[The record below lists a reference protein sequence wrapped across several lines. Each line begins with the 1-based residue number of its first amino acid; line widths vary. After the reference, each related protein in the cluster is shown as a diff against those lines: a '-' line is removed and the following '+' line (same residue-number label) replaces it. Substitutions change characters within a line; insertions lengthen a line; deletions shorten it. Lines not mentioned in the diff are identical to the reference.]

1 MEKIKTKEKTAVDKL
16 LEEAHA
22 ILNSSGDLN
31 SNREK
36 LSSILDRIVSWK
48 DDGDRDEQYFHR
60 FERMMS
66 SMSMLDFSKRLPINS
81 TNKSLQNLISHSLN
95 MVNEE
100 LEEKVFSKALL
111 DEIMKELDLKE
122 KILIVTNYDGIVKV
136 VYSGIQGF
144 PTKGYEGQKLDA
156 FFEDM
161 EKIKHIQLFEPK
173 ESIETILKAGYS
185 GTVKVKIRST
195 PYKLSEGIAYIIQI
209 P

>member
-1 MEKIKTKEKTAVDKL
+1 MEKIKTSNQTTVDKL
-16 LEEAHA
+16 LEEAHS
-22 ILNSSGDLN
+22 ILNSSNDLN

-36 LSSILDRIVSWK
+36 LTSILDKIVSWK
-48 DDGDRDEQYFHR
+48 DDGNRDEQYFHR

-66 SMSMLDFSKRLPINS
+66 SMSMLDFSKRLPISS

-111 DEIMKELDLKE
+111 DEIMKELDLKD
-122 KILIVTNYDGIVKV
+122 KILIVTNYEGIIKV
-136 VYSGIQGF
+136 IYTGLKEF
-144 PTKGYEGQKLDA
+144 PTKGYEGQKLDV

-161 EKIKHIQLFEPK
+161 DKIKQIQLFEPK
-173 ESIETILKAGYS
+173 ESIETILKTGYS

-195 PYKLSEGIAYIIQI
+195 PYKLSEGIAYIIQT